1 MMRREDSDSNHVTCS
16 ETATGRK
23 PLNVESGA
31 VKAHLEIMLDVIRR
45 TAENSRSCKV
55 WCVTIVSATLVLVS
69 RTETSSHAL
78 LALAPTI
85 LFLILDT
92 YYLALEHGFR
102 GSYDTFVARLHG
114 GRLYSDSLYSVTQ
127 CGSIYRRFITS
138 FLSFSVWPFY
148 MCVGATVLLA
158 WLFLREI

>member
-1 MMRREDSDSNHVTCS
+1 MTGTEDSNPDHVTC
-16 ETATGRK
+16 ETVTRK
-23 PLNVESGA
+23 HLDVESSA
-31 VKAHLEIMLDVIRR
+31 VQAHLKIMLDLIKR

-55 WCVTIVSATLVLVS
+55 WCVTIVSGTLVLVS

-102 GSYDTFVARLHG
+102 KSYGTFVARLHA

-127 CGSIYRRFITS
+127 CGSIYRRLVSS

-148 MCVGATVLLA
+148 MCVGATVFLA
-158 WLFLREI
+158 WLFLR